1 MGVALTTNQSRDYWT
16 EVRKINN
23 AKNNMSSVING
34 LSCSNS
40 IANSFATQYEQLY
53 NCVPGDKE
61 TMHTIYDNIL
71 LDVNKCCV
79 NMNDDTDHCH
89 SINVDDVYSAIR
101 SLSVNKADS
110 VDDLY
115 SDNFKHATDLLI
127 QYITLIIN
135 YMISHGI
142 VPDSFL
148 KANVVPIPKN
158 RRVDSTDSNNYRAI
172 AMSSIFSKILD
183 KIIMNKQSTQLKTSD
198 YQFGFKKHSS
208 TIMCTTALTET
219 I

>member
-1 MGVALTTNQSRDYWT
+1 
-16 EVRKINN
+16 
-23 AKNNMSSVING
+23 MSSIVNG

-53 NCVPGDKE
+53 NSAPSDKE
-61 TMHTIYDNIL
+61 TMHTIYENIL

-79 NMNDDTDHCH
+79 NMNDNTDHCH
-89 SINVDDVYSAIR
+89 SINVDDVYSAIM

-127 QYITLIIN
+127 QYVTLFIN
-135 YMISHGI
+135 FMIYHGS
-142 VPDSFL
+142 VPDGFL

-158 RRVDSTDSNNYRAI
+158 RRVDLTDYTI
-172 AMSSIFSKILD
+172 E
-183 KIIMNKQSTQLKTSD
+183 QL
-198 YQFGFKKHSS
+198 
-208 TIMCTTALTET
+208 
-219 I
+219 